1 MIKERDV
8 LIFGKSGKLMVAFT
22 SSSRIPDSD
31 AKNNHLIVGLEEGKV
46 VNLDE
51 NGLEIWSFNS
61 KELKDLAKVIVD
73 EEYIVVVS
81 RFNVHILDE
90 MGSKKWDYLSSSW
103 YLENKLKIKI
113 SGANVEDDY
122 VNIFGT
128 FDGVFYSFRMKFT

>member
-1 MIKERDV
+1 
-8 LIFGKSGKLMVAFT
+8 
-22 SSSRIPDSD
+22 
-31 AKNNHLIVGLEEGKV
+31 
-46 VNLDE
+46 
-51 NGLEIWSFNS
+51 
-61 KELKDLAKVIVD
+61 
-73 EEYIVVVS
+73 
-81 RFNVHILDE
+81 